1 MSALDPRS
9 FLIGI
14 LIGVI
19 VGLLGETIMKAL
31 KALWIKIGGFVG
43 LLIAGVIILGILFV
57 DSVKCLERCEFAGL
71 YFGPAFPTPTG
82 SPAPTPTPTPRV
94 VYVQVT
100 AVPPGEGCPVVEGQG
115 LTCRT
120 LP

>member
-9 FLIGI
+9 LLIGI
-14 LIGVI
+14 LIGVV
-19 VGLLGETIMKAL
+19 VGLLGESIMKAL
-31 KALWIKIGGFVG
+31 KALWGKIGGFVG
-43 LLIAGVIILGILFV
+43 LMIAGVIILGILFV
-57 DSVKCLERCEFAGL
+57 DSVKCIERCEFAGV

-82 SPAPTPTPTPRV
+82 VPLPTPTATARV

-100 AVPPGEGCPVVEGQG
+100 AVPPGQDCPVIEGQG